1 MARLFVFVFT
11 RDPNSLGFNSSSH
24 ILWGLNFGEAEEVS
38 AIPSAFQEGI
48 AGDFNLPT
56 KTGRALE

>member
-1 MARLFVFVFT
+1 MFVFT

-48 AGDFNLPT
+48 AGDFNLAT